1 MGGVGVVPVLS
12 THFSLGNFAKLV
24 KIIFPWRIS
33 RTCQNHFSLENFA
46 KLSRVKIISPWGI
59 SRNCHR
65 SKSTF
70 PLGELAFG
78 RIILT
83 IGTRFRK
90 LSPKLRI
97 GSAFANCRRNLR
109 FPAKCFQKARS
120 TCVRVGSVSESCSHG
135 KDIMQNALMEDAIS
149 KKAPGNTVWKPS
161 QDLKAS

>member
-1 MGGVGVVPVLS
+1 MIRILA
-12 THFSLGNFAKLV
+12 FLIFALGNFVKLPKSLFLGEFRETA

-33 RTCQNHFSLENFA
+33 R
-46 KLSRVKIISPWGI
+46 
-59 SRNCHR
+59 NCHR
-65 SKSTF
+65 SKSPF
-70 PLGELAFG
+70 PLGELVFG

-120 TCVRVGSVSESCSHG
+120 TCVRVGSVSESCSHR